1 MIAARAKGLAESTL
15 IFKYPV
21 RMALNPLVSTVG
33 YLLPFLFSGSIIV
46 SVVLSL
52 PTLGP
57 VLLRALI
64 QEDLFLAATITVLL
78 GVLTVVGTLIS
89 DLLLVVVDPRIR
101 AGG

>member
-1 MIAARAKGLAESTL
+1 
-15 IFKYPV
+15 
-21 RMALNPLVSTVG
+21 LNPLVSTVG